1 MRDDRTLLQWLLH
14 VEQGGICVIYDAPR
28 EQGTTV
34 KICDRVGFAEAA
46 SEDGA
51 TAHKAPM
58 PHRMSCAAN
67 VLIHYCTYVSFTVYQ
82 KNIGF
87 L

>member
-34 KICDRVGFAEAA
+34 KICDRVGFAKQNYYGCV
-46 SEDGA
+46 S
-51 TAHKAPM
+51 
-58 PHRMSCAAN
+58 RIVYVRCA
-67 VLIHYCTYVSFTVYQ
+67 LKSR
-82 KNIGF
+82 IGT
-87 L
+87 